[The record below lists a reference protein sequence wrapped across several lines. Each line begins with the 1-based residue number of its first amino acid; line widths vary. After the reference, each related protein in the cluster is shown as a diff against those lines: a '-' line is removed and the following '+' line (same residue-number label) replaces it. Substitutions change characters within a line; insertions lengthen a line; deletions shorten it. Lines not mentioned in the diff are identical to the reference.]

1 MFRGHTGGRHGDG
14 HAGEGRAGDGTGGG
28 RGGEQPAPRRGVS
41 SPSPRI
47 LTNRTP
53 TTSHNRKR
61 VPTTRSIER
70 RGRGIR
76 GSVLP
81 AGVPAWQSRSD
92 AFDRVAILAFS
103 DIDAAW
109 HKELSKL
116 DIAVDDTPKIRARN
130 PETITWPPEVVADGP
145 VPLSRLVPAGLTQAG
160 EPTRA
165 RIVLFR
171 RPLELRA
178 RKPRE
183 LILLLH
189 DVLVEQVATY
199 LGVDPETI
207 DPTLRD

>member
-1 MFRGHTGGRHGDG
+1 M
-14 HAGEGRAGDGTGGG
+14 
-28 RGGEQPAPRRGVS
+28 
-41 SPSPRI
+41 
-47 LTNRTP
+47 
-53 TTSHNRKR
+53 
-61 VPTTRSIER
+61 
-70 RGRGIR
+70 
-76 GSVLP
+76 LP

-92 AFDRVAILAFS
+92 AFDRIAMLAFS

-109 HKELSKL
+109 HKELAKL

-130 PETITWPPEVVADGP
+130 PETISWPPEVVADGP

-178 RKPRE
+178 QKPRE

-199 LGVDPETI
+199 LGVDPEII
-207 DPTLRD
+207 DPTQHD

>member
-1 MFRGHTGGRHGDG
+1 MDGSDGVGGDG
-14 HAGEGRAGDGTGGG
+14 ST
-28 RGGEQPAPRRGVS
+28 PRRGS
-41 SPSPRI
+41 AASGARI

-53 TTSHNRKR
+53 TGARDRKR
-61 VPTTRSIER
+61 VPTSRSVER
-70 RGRGIR
+70 RGRGLR

-92 AFDRVAILAFS
+92 AFDRMAILAFG

-109 HKELSKL
+109 HKELTKL
-116 DIAVDDTPKIRARN
+116 DIAVDETPKIRARN

-145 VPLSRLVPAGLTQAG
+145 VPLSRLVPAGLSQSG

-178 RKPRE
+178 QRPRE

-189 DVLVEQVATY
+189 DVMVEQVATY
-199 LGVDPETI
+199 LGVDPEVI
-207 DPTLRD
+207 DPTLRG

>member
-1 MFRGHTGGRHGDG
+1 M
-14 HAGEGRAGDGTGGG
+14 
-28 RGGEQPAPRRGVS
+28 PRRGLN
-41 SPSPRI
+41 PSAPRI

-53 TTSHNRKR
+53 TGVQKRKH
-61 VPTTRSIER
+61 VPTSRSIER

-76 GSVLP
+76 GNVLP
-81 AGVPAWQSRSD
+81 TGVPAWQSRSD
-92 AFDRVAILAFS
+92 AFDRMAILAFG

-109 HKELSKL
+109 HKELTKL

-130 PETITWPPEVVADGP
+130 PQSITWPPEVVADGP

-178 RKPRE
+178 QRPRE

-189 DVLVEQVATY
+189 DVMVEQVATY

-207 DPTLRD
+207 DPTLRG